1 MRVVQARRT
10 ETGAGTRS
18 ARRTSG
24 QGGTFRPTTADE
36 SQRTAGLRSGPG
48 AVANLD
54 AILSLQSV
62 DDAQDRRRRA
72 MSQGGKV
79 LDLLE
84 ELKLGVLSGGVSE
97 AKIVKL
103 ERVVEAFESVEAD
116 AGLQDVLLE
125 IDLRAR
131 VELAKLKRSAA

>member
-1 MRVVQARRT
+1 MRVGQTRRT
-10 ETGAGTRS
+10 DAGAGARS
-18 ARRTSG
+18 ARRRSG
-24 QGGTFRPTTADE
+24 QGGTFRPA
-36 SQRTAGLRSGPG
+36 TAGGSQPSARLSSGPG

-54 AILSLQSV
+54 AIVSLQSV
-62 DDAQDRRRRA
+62 DDAQDQRRRA
-72 MSQGGKV
+72 MSQGRKV
-79 LDLLE
+79 LDLLD
-84 ELKLGVLSGGVSE
+84 ELKVGVLSGGVSE

-103 ERVVEAFESVEAD
+103 ERVVETFESVESD

>member
-10 ETGAGTRS
+10 DTGAGTGS

-24 QGGTFRPTTADE
+24 QGATFRPATAGE
-36 SQRTAGLRSGPG
+36 SPRTAGLRSGPG

-72 MSQGGKV
+72 MSQGRKV

-84 ELKLGVLSGGVSE
+84 ELKLGVLSGDVSE

-103 ERVVEAFESVEAD
+103 ERMVETFESVDSD

>member
-10 ETGAGTRS
+10 DTGAGTGS

-24 QGGTFRPTTADE
+24 QGATFRPATAGE

-48 AVANLD
+48 AVANPD

-72 MSQGGKV
+72 MSQGRKV

-84 ELKLGVLSGGVSE
+84 ELKLGVLSGDVSE

-103 ERVVEAFESVEAD
+103 ERMVETFESVDSD